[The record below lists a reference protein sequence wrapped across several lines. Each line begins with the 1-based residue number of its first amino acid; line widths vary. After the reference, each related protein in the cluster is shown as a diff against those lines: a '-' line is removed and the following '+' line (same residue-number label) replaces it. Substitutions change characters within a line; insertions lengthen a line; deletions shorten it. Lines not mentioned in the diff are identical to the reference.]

1 MENASKALII
11 AGAILL
17 AILIISLGILIFN
30 QASSIVNNNAMSSV
44 EITQFNTQFT
54 QYSGNQ
60 RGSVVSNL
68 LQSVIASNALEE
80 NAERK
85 VSVYYG
91 DGTGTA
97 LIDASGTNAGTSI
110 NQTNYST
117 NIKSGNT
124 YSISCE
130 YSTGG
135 ANTGLVNV
143 IRIKS
148 STSSA
153 T

>member
-1 MENASKALII
+1 
-11 AGAILL
+11 
-17 AILIISLGILIFN
+17 
-30 QASSIVNNNAMSSV
+30 MSSV

-54 QYSGNQ
+54 QYTGNQ
-60 RGSVVSNL
+60 KGSVVSSL

-91 DGTGTA
+91 EGTSTA

-110 NQTNYST
+110 NQTNYSA

-124 YSISCE
+124 YSISYE
-130 YSTGG
+130 YSTSG

-148 STSSA
+148 STTSA